1 MAYYKLTQ
9 SKIKDIEKVLA
20 EVKPYQLKNVANNIY
35 KMNFNRLKE
44 HFLNLYGGNL
54 VLHKMTFNYAHK
66 HAIKDAE
73 TVQRLDDTNSVGKLV
88 KLIKD
93 KPLMSIS
100 NMLVSQEEIDFISA
114 YDAKEALYKAQS
126 YLVGYKLG
134 YTDVTL
140 NYSELKDLEY
150 LIGLYESGDLFDLI
164 EKYTN
169 I

>member
-9 SKIKDIEKVLA
+9 GKLTDIEKILS
-20 EVKPYQLKNVANNIY
+20 EVKPYELKKVTTNIYQLNFDRLKN
-35 KMNFNRLKE
+35 
-44 HFLNLYGGNL
+44 HFLTLFFGSVSLYKG
-54 VLHKMTFNYAHK
+54 TWCYSHK

-126 YLVGYKLG
+126 YLMGYKLG

-140 NYSELKDLEY
+140 TYPELKDLE
-150 LIGLYESGDLFDLI
+150 LLLSLYENDDLFDLI

>member
-9 SKIKDIEKVLA
+9 SKLDEIEKVLS

-44 HFLNLYGGNL
+44 HFLNLYGGNI

-93 KPLMSIS
+93 KPLMTIS
-100 NMLVSQEEIDFISA
+100 NMLVTQEEIDFISA

-126 YLVGYKLG
+126 YLMGYKLG

-150 LIGLYESGDLFDLI
+150 LIGLYESGDLFDLVD
-164 EKYTN
+164 KYN
-169 I
+169 NV

>member
-9 SKIKDIEKVLA
+9 SKLDEIEKVLA

-54 VLHKMTFNYAHK
+54 VLHKMTLNYAHK

-126 YLVGYKLG
+126 YLMGYKLG

-140 NYSELKDLEY
+140 TYPELKDLE
-150 LIGLYESGDLFDLI
+150 LLLSLYENDDLFDLI
-164 EKYTN
+164 EKYSD

>member
-9 SKIKDIEKVLA
+9 SKLDEIEKVLA
-20 EVKPYQLKNVANNIY
+20 EVKPYHLKNVANNIY

-44 HFLNLYGGNL
+44 YFLHLYGGNL

-93 KPLMSIS
+93 KPLMTIS
-100 NMLVSQEEIDFISA
+100 NMLFPQEKIDFISA

-126 YLVGYKLG
+126 YLMGYKLG

-140 NYSELKDLEY
+140 TYPELKDLE
-150 LIGLYESGDLFDLI
+150 LLLSLYENDDLFDLI
-164 EKYTN
+164 EKYSD